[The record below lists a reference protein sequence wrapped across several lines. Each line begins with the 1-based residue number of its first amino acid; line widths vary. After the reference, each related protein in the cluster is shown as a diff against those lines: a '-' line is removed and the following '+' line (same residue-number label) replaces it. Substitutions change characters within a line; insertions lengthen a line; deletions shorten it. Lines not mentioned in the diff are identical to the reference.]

1 MRKTELKTF
10 LWFGGGLEEA
20 LAFYQSTFDDVQIH
34 SMNRNPEGVLFTAD
48 FSMFGQE
55 FIGMNWAGG
64 PAFNDSISLS
74 VNVDGQAEVDRIW
87 SAITAEGREGQCG
100 WCYDKWG
107 LTWQVSPF
115 QMRDW
120 LMHPDVEVRGYADQQ
135 LRKMTKIVIEDLHR

>member
-20 LAFYQSTFDDVQIH
+20 LDFYKATFEDVQIH
-34 SMNRNPEGVLFTAD
+34 AMNRNPEGVLFTAD
-48 FSMFGQE
+48 FSMFGQD

-64 PAFNDSISLS
+64 PEFNDSISLS

-87 SAITAEGREGQCG
+87 NAITAEGKEGRCG

-120 LMHPDVEVRGYADQQ
+120 LLHEDAEVRAYADEQ
-135 LRKMTKIVIEDLHR
+135 LRKMNKIVIDDLHK